1 MTSSDCATSPL
12 SQEDGDYNEWIQ
24 QIKYDHMG
32 ITHSCMP
39 TFFFPGYRTSSGG
52 GPYSV
57 FRRCVY
63 GKEVIEYTIDYA
75 KQFLTAYHDVPKFL
89 SMEYLEAHERT

>member
-1 MTSSDCATSPL
+1 
-12 SQEDGDYNEWIQ
+12 
-24 QIKYDHMG
+24 MG

-39 TFFFPGYRTSSGG
+39 TFFLPGYRTSSGG

-75 KQFLTAYHDVPKFL
+75 K
-89 SMEYLEAHERT
+89 